1 MCNFYI
7 MYWTFGDVLKTKNW
21 LVYYFIF
28 FWFWLIIILFY
39 NFASFYSVDLV
50 FLMVRRF
57 TIGLVVDWIMF
68 QRMLLLYDFFKL
80 LLIYSTLRISIFYK
94 TWPISLFHFLK
105 IVIHKLICIVFS
117 FILFI
122 LQWHQCFGTMRLLL
136 VLHQECVSFF
146 ILFLK
151 INIACS

>member
-1 MCNFYI
+1 MEDSKVPLSTSPFEVEHLLKIFCIWQIFRRALFFFNASYFFVALPLFSFCFSLTSDDEMCNFYI

-68 QRMLLLYDFFKL
+68 QRMLLLYDFF
-80 LLIYSTLRISIFYK
+80 
-94 TWPISLFHFLK
+94 
-105 IVIHKLICIVFS
+105 
-117 FILFI
+117 
-122 LQWHQCFGTMRLLL
+122 
-136 VLHQECVSFF
+136 
-146 ILFLK
+146 
-151 INIACS
+151 